1 MFSTSVEHMGRME
14 LMREVERLRA
24 VLAGEDAAAVERAAR
39 AIFDEGSFGSPGQ
52 DGYLQAYDEDAEY
65 VYRPCARAI
74 LRAAGGDEV
83 KRMAER
89 E

>member
-1 MFSTSVEHMGRME
+1 MGRME

-39 AIFDEGSFGSPGQ
+39 AMFDEGSFGSPGQ

-74 LRAAGGDEV
+74 LRAAGGV
-83 KRMAER
+83 ER
-89 E
+89 DG